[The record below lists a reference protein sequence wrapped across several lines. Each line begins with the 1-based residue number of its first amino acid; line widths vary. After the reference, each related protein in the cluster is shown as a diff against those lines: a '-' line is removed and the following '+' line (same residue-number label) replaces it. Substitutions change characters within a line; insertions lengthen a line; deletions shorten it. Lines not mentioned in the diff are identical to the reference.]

1 MERSGVWLDQNID
14 RVTWTAIM
22 LAIGISLY
30 ALFSPYLAS
39 MDTPLL
45 NIADQTSIM
54 APSTGSNVDYGSGS
68 GAGFTENSDGSYL
81 YN

>member
-1 MERSGVWLDQNID
+1 MDQNID

-22 LAIGISLY
+22 VAIGISLY
-30 ALFSPYLAS
+30 ALFSPYLES
-39 MDTPLL
+39 VTNPLL

-54 APSTGSNVDYGSGS
+54 APSTGGNANYGSGS